1 MVKYI
6 DIDGLLV
13 KQDGDKFSR
22 AHYTYMG
29 IRDWYL
35 VKEDGIFGDQE
46 VHEGDLIC
54 SFYTNQ
60 NDKRYAILPKGS
72 ELANIAEWREK
83 KEDDK
88 CINEPAV
95 YNVTDSAA

>member
-6 DIDGLLV
+6 DIDGLLI

-22 AHYTYMG
+22 VEYTYLG
-29 IRDWYL
+29 VRDWFL

-54 SFYTNQ
+54 SFYTEQ
-60 NDKRYAILPKGS
+60 NDKRYIILPKGS

-83 KEDDK
+83 
-88 CINEPAV
+88 NEGEPEPGTV
-95 YNVTDSAA
+95 CEAA

>member
-22 AHYTYMG
+22 AHYIYMG

-35 VKEDGIFGDQE
+35 LKEDGIFGDQE

-54 SFYTNQ
+54 SFYTER
-60 NDKRYAILPKGS
+60 NDKRYIILPKGS

-83 KEDDK
+83 
-88 CINEPAV
+88 NEGEPKLGTV
-95 YNVTDSAA
+95 CEAA